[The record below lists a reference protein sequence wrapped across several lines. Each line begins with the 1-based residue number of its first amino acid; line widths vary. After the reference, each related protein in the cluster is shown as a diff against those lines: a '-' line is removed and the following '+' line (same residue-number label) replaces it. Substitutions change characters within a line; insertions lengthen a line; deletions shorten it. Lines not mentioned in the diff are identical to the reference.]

1 MVLRN
6 ALQGSEWELD
16 DDRKNTMMDLRLR
29 CGDLVVGI
37 ECKDRKQITTAD
49 LDKFNRDRTLH
60 GFLRS
65 VFVSTAP
72 IPTILSDPDSLM
84 LNEDE
89 LWIYT
94 TNPAYLAAALGSFVQ
109 ALPTAGADQV
119 DDMVELKMV
128 LDNMNTLY
136 KAWQSVKKEQA
147 KMDKVFLAALHAA
160 NIPMP
165 ARHVYIKTKTG
176 KYYTPYE

>member
-1 MVLRN
+1 M
-6 ALQGSEWELD
+6 
-16 DDRKNTMMDLRLR
+16 
-29 CGDLVVGI
+29 
-37 ECKDRKQITTAD
+37 
-49 LDKFNRDRTLH
+49 
-60 GFLRS
+60 
-65 VFVSTAP
+65 
-72 IPTILSDPDSLM
+72 
-84 LNEDE
+84 
-89 LWIYT
+89 
-94 TNPAYLAAALGSFVQ
+94 Q

-176 KYYTPYE
+176 KYHTPYDR